1 MIAMASRVTV
11 EAKVEEAI
19 LITEIKDK
27 MAASSKEA
35 TSLQAPSTTARRNT
49 YSASSTED
57 LASNHVDSTS
67 RVTMEPS

>member
-1 MIAMASRVTV
+1 MTATATKATEV
-11 EAKVEEAI
+11 EAEAAI
-19 LITEIKDK
+19 SITEIKDK

-35 TSLQAPSTTARRNT
+35 TSLQAPSTTARRST
-49 YSASSTED
+49 CSASNTED